1 MDCLSEEKFRT
12 SLSTSSLNPQTLK
25 TTKDSQRIS
34 FWSMRFVTKPV
45 SSRVFNVMFQFSE
58 LRHKML
64 KTQLSVASSVRERD
78 YLASCL
84 EHLTQIKSQ
93 LEERE
98 ETSVLVRLQ
107 LLNDPAR
114 FLVSRLLDPH
124 LLPYKWPFG
133 GLLFTFSI
141 LSSEELQGEGEEDE
155 VKSDHIFLDNAGLV
169 GAGWDRGR
177 QCLSKDVSNRA
188 LGKIRGVPTDKKVF
202 AQPPDTIQ
210 VPVFSSRHR
219 GELLQVPLAIG
230 DQNKEFWQRRN
241 IYVRIE

>member
-1 MDCLSEEKFRT
+1 
-12 SLSTSSLNPQTLK
+12 
-25 TTKDSQRIS
+25 
-34 FWSMRFVTKPV
+34 
-45 SSRVFNVMFQFSE
+45 
-58 LRHKML
+58 ML
-64 KTQLSVASSVRERD
+64 KAQLSVSASVRERD

-84 EHLTQIKSQ
+84 EQLSQIKSQ

-98 ETSVLVRLQ
+98 ETSVLVKLQ

-141 LSSEELQGEGEEDE
+141 LSQEVEEDE
-155 VKSDHIFLDNAGLV
+155 VKSDHIFLDNANLV
-169 GAGWDRGR
+169 GAGWDRERG
-177 QCLSKDVSNRA
+177 CLTKDVSNRA
-188 LGKIRGVPTDKKVF
+188 LGRIRGVPTDKKVF
-202 AQPPDTIQ
+202 SQPPDTIQ
-210 VPVFSSRHR
+210 VPVFSSLHR

-230 DQNKEFWQRRN
+230 DQQMEFWQRRN

>member
-1 MDCLSEEKFRT
+1 
-12 SLSTSSLNPQTLK
+12 
-25 TTKDSQRIS
+25 
-34 FWSMRFVTKPV
+34 
-45 SSRVFNVMFQFSE
+45 
-58 LRHKML
+58 ML
-64 KTQLSVASSVRERD
+64 KAQLSVSASVRERD

-84 EHLTQIKSQ
+84 EQLSQIKSQ

-98 ETSVLVRLQ
+98 ETSVLVKLQ

-141 LSSEELQGEGEEDE
+141 LTEEEGEEEEE
-155 VKSDHIFLDNAGLV
+155 VKSDHIFLDNAFLV
-169 GAGWDRGR
+169 GAGWDRKR
-177 QCLSKDVSNRA
+177 RCLTKDVSNRA

-202 AQPPDTIQ
+202 SQPPDTIQ
-210 VPVFSSRHR
+210 VPVFSSNHR

-230 DQNKEFWQRRN
+230 DQDTQFWQRRN